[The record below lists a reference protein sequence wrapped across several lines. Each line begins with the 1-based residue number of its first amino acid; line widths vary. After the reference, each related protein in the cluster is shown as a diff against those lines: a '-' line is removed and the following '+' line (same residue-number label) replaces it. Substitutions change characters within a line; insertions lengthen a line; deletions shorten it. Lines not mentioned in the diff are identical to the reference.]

1 MKFRNQT
8 NLRPLIIAA
17 CAVLGTTLI
26 ALLTLHVPV
35 TVSAQQATATAPPA
49 ATAAISSTAASKI
62 NACGVVITADLVEP
76 TVVATATVASSAVV
90 TPTTAPTAAPTT
102 AASAPVSPTTQ
113 VLRIGED
120 VYPAVLDPQRA
131 SFVNEFEI
139 LSLAYEGLVSVDPS
153 GNVALAAAEKY
164 QFNEDGTQ
172 LTFILRDGIQR
183 ADGTLV
189 TAQDFAAAIKR
200 GINPC
205 LGGRQYASV
214 LYDIKGARE
223 VSNFDIDN
231 KTEADLKTA
240 MDNVGIKTPD
250 AKTLTFEFAEP
261 VGDYWLYLTSL
272 PIFFPTDTKLAATAE
287 DGWADVAG
295 NHNGNGPYVIVNF
308 DEGSG
313 ITLAANPKYRG
324 GKPQIARI
332 EFKFNPDT
340 QAQLDAYKKG
350 ELDIDAA
357 VSPDLLPQILSDAVK
372 SELFQYPGAST
383 YMLAFNNTLKPFDNR
398 AVRAAF
404 SQALDRAAFVKNIL
418 QGAGSPTTRWVPSG
432 VPGNQADK
440 PGVPGYDPQAA
451 VKTLTDN
458 GYGTADGKVDCAKLG
473 DLKFTYPD
481 SPGSKLQVDALSRNL
496 ESVFGCKVTP
506 EPVGP
511 TEYTRRVRNFKTSPQ
526 MTLRSWIEDFPH
538 PQNWLSTYWTCG
550 SFAKRYGYCNVNLD
564 QTLKLADAAADIEES
579 VKLYQ
584 QAEEYLVS
592 DVPGAFLYNGV
603 NLQLMK
609 PYVSGPSNYTSP
621 RDAGW
626 IGQWGPVMQYGID
639 LNKVPDTYPRQ

>member
-1 MKFRNQT
+1 MLQT
-8 NLRPLIIAA
+8 KHLKPLA
-17 CAVLGTTLI
+17 LGALVAI
-26 ALLTLHVPV
+26 GAMLLTLWAMQMPPRAAAQ
-35 TVSAQQATATAPPA
+35 SFAQQATPTGV
-49 ATAAISSTAASKI
+49 SQV
-62 NACGVVITADLVEP
+62 NACGVVITAELVEP
-76 TVVATATVASSAVV
+76 TAVATATVTSSAVV
-90 TPTTAPTAAPTT
+90 SPTTAPSSVPATAA
-102 AASAPVSPTTQ
+102 AQPVSPTNQ

-139 LSLAYEGLVSVDPS
+139 LTLAYEGLVNVDPN
-153 GNVALAAAEKY
+153 GNIALAAAESY

-172 LTFILRDGIQR
+172 LTFKLRDGLQR
-183 ADGTLV
+183 VDGTPI

-200 GINPC
+200 GLNPC

-231 KTEADLKTA
+231 KTVAELKSA
-240 MDNVGIKTPD
+240 MDSVGIQTPD

-272 PIFFPTDTKLAATAE
+272 PIFFPTDTKIAATAE

-295 NHNGNGPYVIVNF
+295 NHNGNGPYVIVSF
-308 DEGSG
+308 DEDNA
-313 ITLAANPKYRG
+313 IILAANPNYRG
-324 GKPQIARI
+324 GKPNLARI
-332 EFKFNPDT
+332 EFHYNRDT
-340 QAQLDAYKKG
+340 QALLDAYKKG
-350 ELDIDAA
+350 ELEIDAA
-357 VSPDLLPQILSDAVK
+357 VSPDLLPQILSDTLK
-372 SELFQYPGAST
+372 SELYQYPGAST
-383 YMLAFNNTLKPFDNR
+383 FMLAFNNTLKPFADR
-398 AVRAAF
+398 IVRTAF
-404 SQALDRAAFVKNIL
+404 SQALDRDAFVKNVL
-418 QGAGSPTTRWVPSG
+418 LGAGEATTRWVPSG

-440 PGVPGYDPQAA
+440 PGVPAYNAQAA

-481 SPGSKLQVDALSRNL
+481 SPSAKLQVEALSKNL
-496 ESVFGCKVTP
+496 ENVFGCKITP
-506 EPVGP
+506 EPISP
-511 TEYTRRVRNFKTSPQ
+511 TEYTRRVRDFKTSPQ
-526 MTLRSWIEDFPH
+526 MTIRGWIEDFPH

-564 QTLKLADAAADIEES
+564 QTLKLADAAASIEDA

-584 QAEEYLVS
+584 QAEEYLVA

-609 PYVSGPSNYTSP
+609 PYVLGPSNYTSR

-626 IGQWGPVMQYGID
+626 IGEWGPVTQYGID
-639 LNKVPDTYPRQ
+639 LNQAPDTYPKQ